1 MIHSI
6 ANNPTGKEG
15 EAEHTV
21 LCGRARRRDN
31 PRGVLLTEWAYLLWK
46 VKGSVD
52 EARTAFMKNA
62 QWYSD
67 SRHFWQKWLEFEL
80 EQPTSA
86 EVEAGHSERIK
97 AVFNDMQ
104 TKSRLSPG
112 IKQEIAQI
120 YMNYLQQRGGKDAM
134 KEFLSVDRNMFGY
147 ASLSVAALHSGNDH

>member
-86 EVEAGHSERIK
+86 ELEAGHSERINRSS
-97 AVFNDMQ
+97 AVQRAGRGML
-104 TKSRLSPG
+104 SGRPIPARWISGAIRLSSRD
-112 IKQEIAQI
+112 
-120 YMNYLQQRGGKDAM
+120 QQ
-134 KEFLSVDRNMFGY
+134 
-147 ASLSVAALHSGNDH
+147 